1 MMEIQHHSPP
11 NGMLANRE
19 WKRVSVG
26 SELNH
31 LESRISGLAP
41 AEIVSQEI
49 IDSQSY
55 RGECITSRLASATT
69 ALQRSDGIERDIVN

>member
-55 RGECITSRLASATT
+55 RG
-69 ALQRSDGIERDIVN
+69 